1 MWFIIRHAQT
11 LENSLGI
18 QQGQME
24 SLLSL
29 KGIVQSQSIAYRLL
43 DFKDEDYNNY
53 DFISSPLPRTRHTLQ
68 IIMEVLNV
76 VNKKPILEPLLSSR
90 NKGIFQGLEKD
101 KIKEIYPEEYA
112 KMQKDMWNYIP
123 PEATESKNDTYN
135 RIKEF
140 IEKYKDHKNV
150 ILVTHGSITKMI
162 KQELLDM
169 KFQGSESSNNN
180 FTKSQN
186 YFYCWD
192 GDKMEKI

>member
-18 QQGQME
+18 QQGQMD

-29 KGIVQSQSIAYRLL
+29 KGIIQAQSIAYRIL
-43 DFKDEDYNNY
+43 DFKEENFEDY
-53 DFISSPLPRTRHTLQ
+53 DFITSPLTRTRHTLQ
-68 IIMEVLNV
+68 IIMEILNIKD
-76 VNKKPILEPLLSSR
+76 KKPIIEPLLSSR

-101 KIKEIYPEEYA
+101 KIKDIYPEEYA

-123 PEATESKNDTYN
+123 PQATESKNDTYN
-135 RIKEF
+135 RIKDF

-150 ILVTHGSITKMI
+150 ILITHGSITKMI
-162 KQELLDM
+162 KEELLDM
-169 KFQGSESSNNN
+169 KFHNNNSNND
-180 FTKSQN
+180 FTKNQN

-192 GDKMEKI
+192 GDTMEKI